1 MKREFNPA
9 WKNEAQF
16 KSWLAEDET
25 SIYSFKC
32 RKCHA
37 TLDLGHVGKNRL
49 KQHMKSQKH
58 KSVSKHKGVS
68 KHFQRCYEKSR
79 SAGLLK
85 SVAKSSK
92 PTANSSSN
100 VVQSV
105 VSDNLVSDYVLVC
118 FYT

>member
-37 TLDLGHVGKNRL
+37 TLDLGHVGKNAL
-49 KQHMKSQKH
+49 KQHMKSQEH
-58 KSVSKHKGVS
+58 KSVSKHKGVQ
-68 KHFQRCYEKSR
+68 KHKETKKSR